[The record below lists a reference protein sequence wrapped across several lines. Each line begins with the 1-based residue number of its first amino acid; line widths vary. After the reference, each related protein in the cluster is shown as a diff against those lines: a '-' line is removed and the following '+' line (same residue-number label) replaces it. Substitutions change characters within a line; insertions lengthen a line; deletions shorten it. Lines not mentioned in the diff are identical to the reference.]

1 MIVGLFAAGILILI
15 VLGSIILAF
24 AEGDQTGSIASFPTL
39 ESIDL
44 PTSTSSPTQS
54 RVTMTSTATETPT
67 QTITL
72 TPSPTLTRTSTEDTG
87 NCEPPSG
94 WFAYTV
100 KTGDTLNELAAEAGI
115 DPQAL
120 ADANC
125 LAESRLVPGS
135 TLYLPPAQSS
145 STPFRCGPPANWVIY
160 IVQPGDTL
168 YNISL
173 RVGATVNQLID
184 ANCISSDSLRIGQ
197 QLYVPRQPAPIPSPT
212 KPPAATKVPI
222 PTSTPI
228 PTATPTDSNISRLTP
243 VPTSPTP

>member
-24 AEGDQTGSIASFPTL
+24 AEGNQTGSIASFPTL
-39 ESIDL
+39 ESIDI
-44 PTSTSSPTQS
+44 PTNTSSPTQS
-54 RVTMTSTATETPT
+54 KVTTTSTTTKSPTP
-67 QTITL
+67 TITL
-72 TPSPTLTRTSTEDTG
+72 TPSPTITRTSTGETG
-87 NCEPPSG
+87 NCDPPSG

-135 TLYLPPAQSS
+135 TLYLPPAQPS
-145 STPFRCGPPANWVIY
+145 STPARCGPPANWVIY

-168 YNISL
+168 YNISQ
-173 RVGATVNQLID
+173 RVDATVNQLIE
-184 ANCISSDSLRIGQ
+184 ANCLSSDSIRSGQ
-197 QLYVPRQPAPIPSPT
+197 KLYVPRQPAPIPSPT
-212 KPPAATKVPI
+212 KPPAVTKVPK
-222 PTSTPI
+222 PSSTPI